1 MAPQLHYKLVLAL
14 ARVLFVN
21 GQATEQTV
29 VAAERL
35 GRAIELRAKVDSSLR
50 DKDASGPR
58 WSRAW

>member
-1 MAPQLHYKLVLAL
+1 MGEARVTLQLRCQLVLAL

-35 GRAIELRAKVDSSLR
+35 GRAIGLRAKVM
-50 DKDASGPR
+50 PR
-58 WSRAW
+58 WGEV